1 MCVTRINRNGVL
13 FDANNIPKD
22 LMVNGAYEAFQRL
35 GNFYGIGKYI
45 CDSLLIANALAQI
58 SALAFS
64 IDAPLKILL
73 SDADPEFVPN
83 GLAKLNKKGTP
94 INGYIMTGILVS
106 ILIII
111 PALGIGNM
119 TELYRWLLNLNSVV
133 MPLRYLWV
141 FVAFMLLINKQA
153 HRFSSDYK
161 FVKNTKLG
169 FGIGLWCFLFTA
181 FACILG
187 WYQNKLCC

>member
-1 MCVTRINRNGVL
+1 
-13 FDANNIPKD
+13 
-22 LMVNGAYEAFQRL
+22 
-35 GNFYGIGKYI
+35 
-45 CDSLLIANALAQI
+45 
-58 SALAFS
+58 
-64 IDAPLKILL
+64 
-73 SDADPEFVPN
+73 
-83 GLAKLNKKGTP
+83 
-94 INGYIMTGILVS
+94 MTGILVS

-141 FVAFMLLINKQA
+141 FVAFMLINKQA

-169 FGIGLWCFLFTA
+169 FGIGLWCLFTA

-187 WYQNKLCC
+187 WYQKLDYAADPKSLVVPIVIEYHHTDHLYLDWTDFTNDRKTCE

>member
-1 MCVTRINRNGVL
+1 
-13 FDANNIPKD
+13 
-22 LMVNGAYEAFQRL
+22 
-35 GNFYGIGKYI
+35 
-45 CDSLLIANALAQI
+45 
-58 SALAFS
+58 
-64 IDAPLKILL
+64 
-73 SDADPEFVPN
+73 
-83 GLAKLNKKGTP
+83 
-94 INGYIMTGILVS
+94 
-106 ILIII
+106 
-111 PALGIGNM
+111 M

-141 FVAFMLLINKQA
+141 FVAFMLINKQA

-187 WYQNKLCC
+187 MVPKLDYAADPKAWLFQLSLNIITPIIFILIGLILPMIAKRVNK